1 MVAAVATKLSPG
13 RSAQQ
18 SKTEI
23 EQIPDKLEFG
33 LVFLLLFCS
42 LMFFLFLFSFR
53 LRCQR
58 NFLTFFLLLFLP
70 FCCVFLAVVSATF
83 PRKISSQIFASYY
96 DYFYIAF
103 RPLLLLQLYC
113 SALWKM
119 TLYNSCNLFLLLFP
133 VAPIPFFVGQNVWS
147 GCHPEQRGVVEEIV
161 SVNVICCYWSNEW
174 GVVNNI

>member
-1 MVAAVATKLSPG
+1 MVAKSMGEWLRQWRPKRCPI

-33 LVFLLLFCS
+33 LVFLLLLLFSC
-42 LMFFLFLFSFR
+42 LFFFLDFLSLFSFR

-83 PRKISSQIFASYY
+83 PRKISSQICAGYY

-103 RPLLLLQLYC
+103 YPHLSCPPSFSLLL
-113 SALWKM
+113 
-119 TLYNSCNLFLLLFP
+119 
-133 VAPIPFFVGQNVWS
+133 
-147 GCHPEQRGVVEEIV
+147 
-161 SVNVICCYWSNEW
+161 
-174 GVVNNI
+174 